1 MTKNLI
7 QISDSNT
14 KCRVKVLQT
23 SSSHLGWKSDVWIP
37 LKASEDQDQVATN
50 KKLKKT
56 KMFKS
61 TLYTVHTVQTCLFF
75 TSTENADEV
84 VD

>member
-1 MTKNLI
+1 M
-7 QISDSNT
+7 
-14 KCRVKVLQT
+14 LQT
-23 SSSHLGWKSDVWIP
+23 SSLHLGWKSDAWTP

-50 KKLKKT
+50 KKLKKN
-56 KMFKS
+56 KNAKAFH
-61 TLYTVHTVQTCLFF
+61 TLYIQMCCFF